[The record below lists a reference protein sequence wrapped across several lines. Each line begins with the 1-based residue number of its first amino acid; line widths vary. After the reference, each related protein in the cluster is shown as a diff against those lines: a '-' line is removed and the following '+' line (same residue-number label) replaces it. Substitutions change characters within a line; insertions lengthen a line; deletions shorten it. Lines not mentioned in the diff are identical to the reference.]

1 MPTICPPITPDELR
15 QFDLFKDD
23 EPAALEWLAERF
35 TVRCYESG
43 EEFVKPGDPATE
55 FMVVLEGELH
65 FVRDSDLYGG
75 AFIRLPGQPTGVL
88 PFSRMTTIRGRG
100 LAVKASRAAVMHASH
115 LRELVYK
122 APMLAQKLVNEMIDR
137 ARDTTQRDERAS
149 KMLALGKLSA
159 GLAHELNNPASA
171 VVRSSARL
179 RDALMERRTHAIAM
193 RGDVIPPKAQ
203 DIMLDLGGVIAEAA
217 KRPVKFDGLERADRE
232 DEMSDWLASHDLPA
246 DTASSLVEAGLAP
259 SQLEPLRALIGAHN
273 VDHGL
278 RILAADREILSL
290 TREIE
295 EASRRIADLIHAV
308 KAYSYMDR
316 VPVTDVDVEQGID
329 VTLRMFQHQLKHGF
343 EVKKLFAG
351 DLPLIRANGGELN
364 QVWTNLIDNAIDAMS
379 SEEPKVLEIRT
390 CREPGKVLVEVTD
403 SGAGIPKDVQSRI
416 FDAFFTTKPVGKGT
430 GLGLDIVYRIIRE
443 HKGSIM
449 VTSVPGRTTFQVRL
463 PIK

>member
-1 MPTICPPITPDELR
+1 MPEICPPITPDELR

-35 TVRCYESG
+35 VVRCYEAG

-55 FMVVLEGELH
+55 FIVVLEGELH
-65 FVRDSDLYGG
+65 FLRDSDLYGG

-122 APMLAQKLVNEMIDR
+122 APCLAQKLVNEMIDR
-137 ARDTTQRDERAS
+137 ARDTTQRDERAN

-159 GLAHELNNPASA
+159 GLAHELNNPSSA

-179 RDALMERRTHAIAM
+179 RDALMERRTHTIAM
-193 RGDVIPPKAQ
+193 RGDVISQEAQ
-203 DIMLDLGGVIAEAA
+203 DLILDLGGIITEAA
-217 KRPVKFDGLERADRE
+217 KHPQKLDGLERSDRE
-232 DEMSDWLASHDLPA
+232 EEMSDWLESYGLE
-246 DTASSLVEAGLAP
+246 TNLASSLVEAGLRPAN
-259 SQLEPLRALIGAHN
+259 LERLREIVGAHN
-273 VDHGL
+273 AAHGL
-278 RILAADREILSL
+278 HILAADHEVLSL

-295 EASRRIADLIHAV
+295 EASRRIADLIQAV

-343 EVKKLFAG
+343 EVRKIFAG

-379 SEEPKVLEIRT
+379 SAEPKVLEIRT
-390 CREPGKVLVEVTD
+390 CKEPDKVLVEVTD

-430 GLGLDIVYRIIRE
+430 GLGLDIVHRIIRE

-463 PIK
+463 PVE